1 MKREYTLTLAV
12 LFALPVLGGV
22 NTDRLHISDLA
33 VLRSD
38 NNLTV
43 NMRIDPKEYK
53 VKSGQKMVLT
63 PAVIAGSDTL
73 LLDPVTVAGHRAW
86 FYEVREN
93 HDNPFLAKAGSPDAV
108 DYSRTVV
115 YEPWMNVSR
124 VEILVDTRNE
134 CHCKA
139 GTQSVAFES
148 VPVAEI
154 DDRRSFH
161 AEKFPY
167 VVPSDT
173 IEKLFTLSGRADIRF
188 MVRRADIDWSYS
200 SNQVELDSILVSIN
214 AVRDNRDATV
224 KEIALRGYAS
234 PEGSYAGNV
243 RLAKNRTEAVKNYVM
258 RHSSFPASVY
268 RTSSVPEDW
277 EGLKTWLERNRI
289 EGYEEMVAFIGDPN
303 IPVEEKN
310 DLFARKFPKAYP
322 MLLKEVYPTL
332 RHTDYHITYNI
343 RKYFDIDEIKEVM
356 RSNPRNLSQNELYL
370 VANSYPKNSKEY
382 FETFTLAA
390 RLFPNDTTANINAA
404 NAAMGFGDLEAAEMY
419 VGRAGDS
426 PKAVYARGLLAAL
439 RKDYA
444 TARPLLEQAADA
456 GVEGAREALKEMVR
470 ARHSEATGGIRIL

>member
-1 MKREYTLTLAV
+1 MKREHMLMLGA
-12 LFALPVLGGV
+12 LMALPALGGV

-43 NMRIDPKEYK
+43 NMRVDPKHYD
-53 VKSGQKMVLT
+53 VKSGQKVVLT
-63 PAVIAGSDTL
+63 PAVIAGADTL
-73 LLDPVTVAGHRAW
+73 LLDPVTVAGRRAW
-86 FYEVREN
+86 FYEVRN
-93 HDNPFLAKAGSPDAV
+93 DRDNPLLARSGSSEPV
-108 DYSRTVV
+108 DYSRTVD
-115 YEPWMNVSR
+115 YEPWMDVSR

-139 GTQSVAFES
+139 GTESVAFET
-148 VPVAEI
+148 VPVARI
-154 DDRRSFH
+154 DERRSFQ
-161 AEKFPY
+161 AENFPY

-188 MVRRADIDWSYS
+188 MVGKTGIDWSYAG
-200 SNQVELDSILVSIN
+200 NHAELDSILASIN
-214 AVRDNRDATV
+214 AVRDNRDASV
-224 KEIALRGYAS
+224 REIHLTGYAS

-243 RLAKNRTEAVKNYVM
+243 RLAKGRTEAVKDYVM

-277 EGLKTWLERNRI
+277 AGLKTWLERNRI
-289 EGYEEMVAFIGDPN
+289 DGYAEMVAFIDDPN
-303 IPVEEKN
+303 VPVETKN
-310 DLFARKFPKAYP
+310 DQFARRFPKAYP
-322 MLLKEVYPTL
+322 GLLKEVYPTL
-332 RHTDYHITYNI
+332 RHTDYRITYNI
-343 RKYFDIDEIKEVM
+343 RKYYDVEEIKEVM
-356 RSNPRNLSQNELYL
+356 RTHPRNLSQNELYL

-390 RLFPNDTTANINAA
+390 RLFPNDATANLNAA

-419 VGRAGDS
+419 VARAGDS

-444 TARPLLEQAADA
+444 AARPLLEQAAAA
-456 GVEGAREALKEMVR
+456 GVEGAREALDEIAR
-470 ARHSEATGGIRIL
+470 AEHSEATGGVTIL